1 MWMAVSM
8 PLVPDLATASGVQ
21 RLTRGFVDGIEYFT
35 IGSGEPVT
43 LFAHG
48 LAGSIAETRPLAAD
62 VAGTR
67 VFVHFRG
74 HGGSAPIVGGWDYDM
89 LSKDLLTVADHLG
102 VTQAAGV
109 SMGAGA
115 LMRLAVDNPKRYE
128 RIAFIMPAA
137 LTQTR
142 TDGAIV
148 RLVRIAEAM
157 SDGDHD
163 VLTAYMLDEV
173 PEQLHDRRVVRL
185 LAARRARDLIGKD
198 PPVAKPD
205 VRPLRGLA
213 ELGKIEVPCLVLAQE
228 ADDLH
233 SLDIAQTLAAALPCS
248 ELVVLPP
255 GGVYW
260 TEHKTARAVL
270 AAHFALGAGHG

>member
-1 MWMAVSM
+1 M
-8 PLVPDLATASGVQ
+8 PLVPDLATAPGVDQ
-21 RLTRGFVDGIEYFT
+21 LTRGFVAGIEYFT
-35 IGSGEPVT
+35 IGRGEPVT

-62 VAGTR
+62 VVGTR

-74 HGGSAPIVGGWDYDM
+74 HGGSAPIVDGWDYDM
-89 LSKDLLTVADHLG
+89 LSADLLTVADHLG
-102 VTQAAGV
+102 VTQGAGV

-115 LMRLAVDNPKRYE
+115 LMRLAVDHPTRLG

-142 TDGAIV
+142 TDGAV
-148 RLVRIAEAM
+148 VKLVRIAEAM

-173 PEQLHDRRVVRL
+173 PAALHDRRAVRL
-185 LAARRARDLIGKD
+185 LAARRARDLIGTE
-198 PPVAKPD
+198 PPVAKPG
-205 VRPLRGLA
+205 VRPLHDLA
-213 ELGKIEVPCLVLAQE
+213 ELGRVGVPCLVLAQA

-233 SLDIAQTLAAALPCS
+233 SLDIAQTLAEALPNS

-270 AAHFALGAGHG
+270 AAHFADSKED